1 MARVSIHIVAWN
13 SMRYL
18 PDALRSIFEQT
29 YRDFSVIVVDNGSS
43 DGVEEWVRNH
53 FPEVI
58 ILRNTKN
65 LGFARAHN
73 QAIALARSIWE
84 KSPPGGEPLVLV
96 TNPDI
101 VLTPTFLE
109 TMVRA
114 ADSHPETGS
123 LGGKLRKIFSPSSE
137 TGQPLYSNIIDT
149 TGLRLYRSRR
159 FVERGAGEEDRG
171 QFDQAGP
178 VFGVSGALALY
189 RLSALEAAR
198 YDDEYFDDDFFA
210 YKEDVDLA
218 WRLQLLGF
226 DARYESNALAYHWR
240 GAYGSEKRGVGKA
253 IRERKIKSPVVNFLS
268 TRNQCLL
275 LIKNDERVNLFRHLL
290 WILPAELGRF
300 LWVLLR
306 EPATLSAYLDCLRL
320 RPKMKTKR
328 AAVFAKRQRSA
339 ADIRKWF
346 V

>member
-29 YRDFSVIVVDNGSS
+29 YRDFSVIVVDNAST
-43 DGVEEWVRNH
+43 DGVADWIRNNY
-53 FPEVI
+53 PEVI

-73 QAIALARSIWE
+73 QAIALARSMWE
-84 KSPPGGEPLVLV
+84 KSPSEGEPLVLV

-101 VLTPTFLE
+101 VLTPTYCE

-114 ADSHPETGS
+114 ADGNPIAGS
-123 LGGKLRKIFSPSSE
+123 FGGKLRKIFPSTSDGGPP
-137 TGQPLYSNIIDT
+137 TFSRVIDT
-149 TGLRLYRSRR
+149 TGLRAYRSRR
-159 FVERGAGEEDRG
+159 FVERGAGEDDRG
-171 QFDQAGP
+171 QFDESGT

-189 RLSALEAAR
+189 RMNALEAAR
-198 YDDEYFDDDFFA
+198 CDDEIFDDDFFA

-226 DARYESNALAYHWR
+226 DAWYVPSALAYHWR
-240 GAYGSEKRGVGKA
+240 GAYGSERRGMGRAV
-253 IRERKIKSPVVNFLS
+253 RERSIKSPFVNFLS
-268 TRNQCLL
+268 TRNHCLL
-275 LIKNDERVNLFRHLL
+275 LQKNDERANVIRHLP

-300 LWVLLR
+300 LYVLLR
-306 EPATLSAYLDCLRL
+306 EPRTLGAYLDCLRL
-320 RPKMKTKR
+320 RSKMKPKR
-328 AAVFAKRQRSA
+328 AAIVAKRKRTT
-339 ADIRKWF
+339 ADIRRWF